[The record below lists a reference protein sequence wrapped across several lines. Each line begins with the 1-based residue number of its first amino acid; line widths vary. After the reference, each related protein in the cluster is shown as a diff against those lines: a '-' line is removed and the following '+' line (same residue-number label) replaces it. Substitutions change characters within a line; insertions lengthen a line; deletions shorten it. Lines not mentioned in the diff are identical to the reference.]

1 MAVAVIMP
9 ELGESIVEGT
19 IVRWLKQQGD
29 MVQEDEPL
37 VEIMTDKVN
46 TELPAPASGV
56 LQQILAGEG
65 ATVQVGQELALIASE
80 SEARSTD
87 SPVRAPAPSSG
98 TDSPVRAPSTDSP
111 ISSPPPV
118 ESVGFYGGGE
128 DVIVA
133 SAPAPVAPA
142 PAPRTDGQPR
152 AGRPFISPV
161 VSKIAQEKGISME
174 ELLSIPGTGTGGRV
188 TRKDVEA
195 YLARRA
201 AAPAPQPAPV
211 AAPAPAPQPA
221 PIAAPAPQPLQ
232 PREGEEIIPLVG
244 MRKVIAEHL
253 TKSYQTAVH
262 VTTVIQVDV
271 SKLVEFRERNKD
283 SFQQQYGVR
292 LTYTPFFVKACTD
305 ALLEF
310 PMMNATLQDE
320 QIIVRHYVH
329 LGVAVALGAKGEEGL
344 IVPVIRDAHK
354 KSLIEIARDL
364 EDIAARARNKTIGV
378 GDVQGATFTLTNPGS
393 YGALIGTPIINHPQ
407 TAILGT
413 YAIVKQPIV
422 INDMIAIRPL
432 MNLCLSYDHRLI
444 DGMYAGRFLQR
455 VKRAIEEFDFFK

>member
-19 IVRWLKQQGD
+19 IVRWLKQEGD
-29 MVQEDEPL
+29 SVQEDEPI

-56 LQQILAGEG
+56 LQQILAPAN
-65 ATVQVGQELALIASE
+65 ATVKVGQELALIATASE
-80 SEARSTD
+80 SAAVTAEPPA
-87 SPVRAPAPSSG
+87 APAPVS
-98 TDSPVRAPSTDSP
+98 A
-111 ISSPPPV
+111 PPPV
-118 ESVGFYGGGE
+118 EAVGFYGGGE
-128 DVIVA
+128 E
-133 SAPAPVAPA
+133 PAPVATPPPA
-142 PAPRTDGQPR
+142 PATPTRSDGQTR
-152 AGRPFISPV
+152 SATGQPFISPV
-161 VSKIAQEKGISME
+161 VSKIAREHGISHE
-174 ELLSIPGTGTGGRV
+174 ELLTIPGTGTGGRV
-188 TRKDVEA
+188 TRKDIEA
-195 YLARRA
+195 YIAQRK
-201 AAPAPQPAPV
+201 AAPKP
-211 AAPAPAPQPA
+211 APAPAPQPVA
-221 PIAAPAPQPLQ
+221 VPAPQSVA

-271 SKLVEFRERNKD
+271 SKLVEFRERNKE

-310 PMMNATLQDE
+310 PMMNATLQDD

-329 LGVAVALGAKGEEGL
+329 LGVAVALGEQGEEGL

-354 KSLIEIARDL
+354 KSLIDIAREL
-364 EDIAARARNKTIGV
+364 EDIAKRARNKSISV
-378 GDVQGATFTLTNPGS
+378 AEVQGATFTLTNPGS

-422 INDMIAIRPL
+422 VNDMIAIRPM

-455 VKRAIEEFDFFK
+455 IKRAIESFEFFK

>member
-19 IVRWLKQQGD
+19 IVRWLKQEGD
-29 MVQEDEPL
+29 SVQEDEPI

-56 LQQILAGEG
+56 LQQILAPAN
-65 ATVQVGQELALIASE
+65 ATVKVGQELALIASA
-80 SEARSTD
+80 SEAAAT
-87 SPVRAPAPSSG
+87 PAEPAAPAPVS
-98 TDSPVRAPSTDSP
+98 A
-111 ISSPPPV
+111 PPPV
-118 ESVGFYGGGE
+118 EAVGFYGGAE
-128 DVIVA
+128 E
-133 SAPAPVAPA
+133 PAPVATPA
-142 PAPRTDGQPR
+142 PAIPTRTDGQSR
-152 AGRPFISPV
+152 TATGQPFISPV
-161 VSKIAQEKGISME
+161 VSKIAREHGISHE
-174 ELLSIPGTGTGGRV
+174 ELLTIPGTGTGGRV
-188 TRKDVEA
+188 TRKDIEA
-195 YLARRA
+195 YLAQRKA
-201 AAPAPQPAPV
+201 EPKPAPQPVAAPAPQPV
-211 AAPAPAPQPA
+211 A
-221 PIAAPAPQPLQ
+221 

-271 SKLVEFRERNKD
+271 SKLVEFRERNKE

-310 PMMNATLQDE
+310 PMMNATLQDD

-329 LGVAVALGAKGEEGL
+329 MGVAVALGEQGEEGL

-354 KSLIEIARDL
+354 KSLIDIAREL
-364 EDIAARARNKTIGV
+364 EDIAKRARNKSISV
-378 GDVQGATFTLTNPGS
+378 AEVQGATFTLTNPGS

-422 INDMIAIRPL
+422 VNDMIAIRPM

-455 VKRAIEEFDFFK
+455 IKRAIESFEFFK

>member
-19 IVRWLKQQGD
+19 IVRWLKQEGEL
-29 MVQEDEPL
+29 VKEDEPL

-56 LQQILAGEG
+56 LKQILASAG
-65 ATVQVGQELALIASE
+65 ATVQVGQELALI
-80 SEARSTD
+80 EAATAAAEA
-87 SPVRAPAPSSG
+87 PAAPAPEKAS
-98 TDSPVRAPSTDSP
+98 A
-111 ISSPPPV
+111 PPPV
-118 ESVGFYGGGE
+118 ESVGFYGGSE
-128 DVIVA
+128 EPAPVA
-133 SAPAPVAPA
+133 SAAPA
-142 PAPRTDGQPR
+142 PAPAPARSDGQSR
-152 AGRPFISPV
+152 SASGQPFISPV
-161 VSKIAQEKGISME
+161 VSKIAREHGISHE
-174 ELLSIPGTGTGGRV
+174 ELLTIPGTGTGGRV
-188 TRKDVEA
+188 TRKDIEA
-195 YLARRA
+195 YIAQRKS
-201 AAPAPQPAPV
+201 APASQPV
-211 AAPAPAPQPA
+211 AAPAPAPTA
-221 PIAAPAPQPLQ
+221 PPAPAPKPQPVA
-232 PREGEEIIPLVG
+232 PREGEEVIPLVG

-253 TKSYQTAVH
+253 TRSYQTAVH

-310 PMMNATLQDE
+310 PMMNATLQDD

-354 KSLIEIARDL
+354 KTLIEIARDL
-364 EDIAARARNKTIGV
+364 DDIAARARNKTIGV
-378 GDVQGATFTLTNPGS
+378 AEVQGATFTLTNPGS

-422 INDMIAIRPL
+422 INDMIAIRPV

-455 VKRAIEEFDFFK
+455 IKQSIEAFEFFR

>member
-19 IVRWLKQQGD
+19 IVRWLKHEGES
-29 MVQEDEPL
+29 VQEDEPI

-46 TELPAPASGV
+46 TELPAPASGI
-56 LQQILAGEG
+56 LQQILAAEG
-65 ATVQVGQELALIASE
+65 ATVTVGQELALIASA
-80 SEARSTD
+80 SEAAT
-87 SPVRAPAPSSG
+87 PAEPAAPTPTTA
-98 TDSPVRAPSTDSP
+98 
-111 ISSPPPV
+111 PPPV
-118 ESVGFYGGGE
+118 EAVGFYGGE
-128 DVIVA
+128 E
-133 SAPAPVAPA
+133 PAPVAAPA
-142 PAPRTDGQPR
+142 PATPPRADGQSR
-152 AGRPFISPV
+152 SASGQPFISPV
-161 VSKIAQEKGISME
+161 VSKIAREHGISHE
-174 ELLSIPGTGTGGRV
+174 ELLTIPGTGTGGRV
-188 TRKDVEA
+188 TRKDIEA
-195 YLARRA
+195 YIAQRKA
-201 AAPAPQPAPV
+201 TPAPKPAPAPQPV
-211 AAPAPAPQPA
+211 AAPAPPPVA
-221 PIAAPAPQPLQ
+221 
-232 PREGEEIIPLVG
+232 PREGEEVIPLVG

-271 SKLVEFRERNKD
+271 SKLVEFRGRNKE
-283 SFQQQYGVR
+283 SFQQQHGVR

-310 PMMNATLQDE
+310 PMLNATLQDD

-329 LGVAVALGAKGEEGL
+329 MGVAVALGEQGEEGL

-354 KSLIEIARDL
+354 KSLIDIAREL
-364 EDIAARARNKTIGV
+364 EDIATRARNKTIGV
-378 GDVQGATFTLTNPGS
+378 AEVQGATFTLTNPGS
-393 YGALIGTPIINHPQ
+393 YGALIGTPIINYPQ

-422 INDMIAIRPL
+422 IDDMIAIRPM

-455 VKRAIEEFDFFK
+455 VKRAIESFEFFK

>member
-19 IVRWLKQQGD
+19 IVRWLKQEGD
-29 MVQEDEPL
+29 SVQEDEPI

-46 TELPAPASGV
+46 TELPAPASGI
-56 LQQILAGEG
+56 LQQILAAEG
-65 ATVQVGQELALIASE
+65 ATVTVGQELALIASA
-80 SEARSTD
+80 SEAAT
-87 SPVRAPAPSSG
+87 PAEPAAPTPTTA
-98 TDSPVRAPSTDSP
+98 
-111 ISSPPPV
+111 PPPV
-118 ESVGFYGGGE
+118 EAVGFYGGE
-128 DVIVA
+128 E
-133 SAPAPVAPA
+133 PAPVAAPA
-142 PAPRTDGQPR
+142 PATPPRADGQSR
-152 AGRPFISPV
+152 SASGQPFISPV
-161 VSKIAQEKGISME
+161 VSKIAREHGISHE
-174 ELLSIPGTGTGGRV
+174 ELLTIPGTGTGGRV
-188 TRKDVEA
+188 TRKDIEA
-195 YLARRA
+195 YIAQRKA
-201 AAPAPQPAPV
+201 TPAPKPAPAPQPV
-211 AAPAPAPQPA
+211 AAPAPPPVA
-221 PIAAPAPQPLQ
+221 
-232 PREGEEIIPLVG
+232 PREGEEVIPLVG

-271 SKLVEFRERNKD
+271 SKLVEFRERNKE

-310 PMMNATLQDE
+310 PMMNATLQDD
-320 QIIVRHYVH
+320 QILVRHYVH
-329 LGVAVALGAKGEEGL
+329 LGVAVALGEKGEEGL

-354 KSLIEIARDL
+354 KSLIDIAREL
-364 EDIAARARNKTIGV
+364 EDIAKRARNKSIGV
-378 GDVQGATFTLTNPGS
+378 AEVQGATFTLTNPGS

-422 INDMIAIRPL
+422 VNDMIAIRPM

-455 VKRAIEEFDFFK
+455 IKRAIESFEFFK

>member
-19 IVRWLKQQGD
+19 IVRWLKHEGES
-29 MVQEDEPL
+29 VQEDEPI

-46 TELPAPASGV
+46 TELPAPASGI
-56 LQQILAGEG
+56 LQQILAAEG
-65 ATVQVGQELALIASE
+65 ATVTVGQELALIASA
-80 SEARSTD
+80 SEAAT
-87 SPVRAPAPSSG
+87 PAEPAAPTPTTA
-98 TDSPVRAPSTDSP
+98 
-111 ISSPPPV
+111 PPPV
-118 ESVGFYGGGE
+118 EAVGFYGGE
-128 DVIVA
+128 E
-133 SAPAPVAPA
+133 PAPVAAPA
-142 PAPRTDGQPR
+142 PATPPRADGQSR
-152 AGRPFISPV
+152 SATGQPFISPV
-161 VSKIAQEKGISME
+161 VSKIAREHGISHE
-174 ELLSIPGTGTGGRV
+174 ELLTIPGTGTGGRV
-188 TRKDVEA
+188 TRKDIEA
-195 YLARRA
+195 YIAQRK
-201 AAPAPQPAPV
+201 AAPK
-211 AAPAPAPQPA
+211 PAPAPQPVA
-221 PIAAPAPQPLQ
+221 
-232 PREGEEIIPLVG
+232 PREGEELIPLVG

-271 SKLVEFRERNKD
+271 SKLVEFRERNKE
-283 SFQQQYGVR
+283 SFQQQHGVR

-310 PMMNATLQDE
+310 PMLNATLQDD

-329 LGVAVALGAKGEEGL
+329 MGVAVALGERGEEGL

-354 KSLIEIARDL
+354 KSLIDIAREL
-364 EDIAARARNKTIGV
+364 EDIATRARNKTIGV
-378 GDVQGATFTLTNPGS
+378 AEVQGATFTLTNPGS
-393 YGALIGTPIINHPQ
+393 YGALIGTPIINYPQ

-422 INDMIAIRPL
+422 IDDMIAIRPM

-455 VKRAIEEFDFFK
+455 VKRAIESFEFFK

>member
-19 IVRWLKQQGD
+19 IVRWLKQEGD
-29 MVQEDEPL
+29 SVQEDEPI

-46 TELPAPASGV
+46 TELPAPASGI
-56 LQQILAGEG
+56 LQQILAAEG
-65 ATVQVGQELALIASE
+65 ATVTVGQELARIASV
-80 SEARSTD
+80 SETAM
-87 SPVRAPAPSSG
+87 PAPPAAPAPVS
-98 TDSPVRAPSTDSP
+98 A
-111 ISSPPPV
+111 PPPV
-118 ESVGFYGGGE
+118 EAVGFYGGGE
-128 DVIVA
+128 E
-133 SAPAPVAPA
+133 PAPVATPA
-142 PAPRTDGQPR
+142 PTPATPPRADGQSR
-152 AGRPFISPV
+152 SASGQPFISPV
-161 VSKIAQEKGISME
+161 VSKIAREHGISHE
-174 ELLSIPGTGTGGRV
+174 ELLTIPGTGTGGRV
-188 TRKDVEA
+188 TRKDIEA
-195 YLARRA
+195 YLAQRKSAPAPKPAPAPPPA
-201 AAPAPQPAPV
+201 AMPTTPPVAAPTPAPQPV
-211 AAPAPAPQPA
+211 A
-221 PIAAPAPQPLQ
+221 
-232 PREGEEIIPLVG
+232 PREGEEVVPLVG

-271 SKLVEFRERNKD
+271 SKLVEFRERNKE

-310 PMMNATLQDE
+310 PMMNATLQDD
-320 QIIVRHYVH
+320 QILVRHYVH

-344 IVPVIRDAHK
+344 IVPVIRDAHT
-354 KSLIEIARDL
+354 KSLIDIAREL

-378 GDVQGATFTLTNPGS
+378 AEVQGATFTLTNPGS

-422 INDMIAIRPL
+422 IDDMIAIRPM

-455 VKRAIEEFDFFK
+455 VKRAIESFEFFK

>member
-19 IVRWLKQQGD
+19 IVRWLKQEGES
-29 MVQEDEPL
+29 VQEDEPI

-46 TELPAPASGV
+46 TELPAPASGI
-56 LQQILAGEG
+56 LQQILAAEG
-65 ATVQVGQELALIASE
+65 ATVKVGQELALIAAASE
-80 SEARSTD
+80 VAT
-87 SPVRAPAPSSG
+87 PAEPAVP
-98 TDSPVRAPSTDSP
+98 TPATA
-111 ISSPPPV
+111 PPPV
-118 ESVGFYGGGE
+118 EAVGFYGGGE
-128 DVIVA
+128 EPTLVVT
-133 SAPAPVAPA
+133 PAPA
-142 PAPRTDGQPR
+142 PATPPRADGQTR
-152 AGRPFISPV
+152 SASGQPFISPV
-161 VSKIAQEKGISME
+161 VSKIAREHGISHE
-174 ELLSIPGTGTGGRV
+174 ELLTIPGTGTGGRV
-188 TRKDVEA
+188 TRKDIEA
-195 YLARRA
+195 YIAQRKA
-201 AAPAPQPAPV
+201 APKPAPAPTPQPVAAPAPQPV
-211 AAPAPAPQPA
+211 A
-221 PIAAPAPQPLQ
+221 
-232 PREGEEIIPLVG
+232 PREGEEVIPLVG

-271 SKLVEFRERNKD
+271 SKLVEFRERNKE

-310 PMMNATLQDE
+310 PMLNATLQDD

-329 LGVAVALGAKGEEGL
+329 MGVAVALGERGEEGL

-354 KSLIEIARDL
+354 KSLIDIAREL
-364 EDIAARARNKTIGV
+364 EDIAVRARNKTIGV
-378 GDVQGATFTLTNPGS
+378 AEVQGATFTLTNPGS
-393 YGALIGTPIINHPQ
+393 YGALIGTPIINYPQ

-422 INDMIAIRPL
+422 IDDMIAIRPM

-455 VKRAIEEFDFFK
+455 VKRAIESFEFFK

>member
-19 IVRWLKQQGD
+19 IVRWLKQAGEF
-29 MVQEDEPL
+29 VKEDEPL

-56 LQQILAGEG
+56 LKQILAGEG
-65 ATVQVGQELALIASE
+65 ATVQVGQELALIEAEGESAASN
-80 SEARSTD
+80 A
-87 SPVRAPAPSSG
+87 PVQSVADQAPAP
-98 TDSPVRAPSTDSP
+98 V
-111 ISSPPPV
+111 SSPPPV
-118 ESVGFYGGGE
+118 ASVGFYGGGE
-128 DVIVA
+128 EPVTVA
-133 SAPAPVAPA
+133 SPVETTPA
-142 PAPRTDGQPR
+142 PAPRRDGQPR
-152 AGRPFISPV
+152 TASGRPFISPV
-161 VSKIAQEKGISME
+161 VSKIAQEHGISIE
-174 ELLSIPGTGTGGRV
+174 ELQTIPGTGTGGRI
-188 TRKDVEA
+188 TRRDVEA
-195 YLARRA
+195 YLQRRA
-201 AAPAPQPAPV
+201 AAPTPQLAPAPKPVAAPAPQPIAAPAPQPAP
-211 AAPAPAPQPA
+211 
-221 PIAAPAPQPLQ
+221 

-271 SKLVEFRERNKD
+271 SRLVEFRERNKE
-283 SFQQQYGVR
+283 SFQQQHGVR

-310 PMMNATLQDE
+310 PMMNATLQDD

-329 LGVAVALGAKGEEGL
+329 MGVAVALGAKGEEGL

-354 KSLIEIARDL
+354 KSLIEIAREL

-378 GDVQGATFTLTNPGS
+378 ADVQGATFTLTNPGS

-422 INDMIAIRPL
+422 INDMIAIRPM

-455 VKRAIEEFDFFK
+455 IKHAVEEFEFFR

>member
-19 IVRWLKQQGD
+19 IVRWLKQEGD
-29 MVQEDEPL
+29 SVQEDEPI

-56 LQQILAGEG
+56 LQQILAP
-65 ATVQVGQELALIASE
+65 ANTTVKVGQELALIATASE
-80 SEARSTD
+80 SAAKPDEPA
-87 SPVRAPAPSSG
+87 APAPVS
-98 TDSPVRAPSTDSP
+98 A
-111 ISSPPPV
+111 PPPV
-118 ESVGFYGGGE
+118 EAVGFYGGGE
-128 DVIVA
+128 EPTLVVT
-133 SAPAPVAPA
+133 PAPA
-142 PAPRTDGQPR
+142 PATPPRADGQTR
-152 AGRPFISPV
+152 SATGQPFISPV
-161 VSKIAQEKGISME
+161 VSKIAREHGISHE
-174 ELLSIPGTGTGGRV
+174 ELLTIPGTGTGGRV
-188 TRKDVEA
+188 TRKDIEA
-195 YLARRA
+195 YIAQRK
-201 AAPAPQPAPV
+201 AAPKP
-211 AAPAPAPQPA
+211 APAPAPQPV
-221 PIAAPAPQPLQ
+221 AAPAPQPVA
-232 PREGEEIIPLVG
+232 PREGEEVIPLVG

-271 SKLVEFRERNKD
+271 SKLVEFRERNKE

-310 PMMNATLQDE
+310 PMLNATLQDD

-329 LGVAVALGAKGEEGL
+329 MGVAVALGERGEEGL

-354 KSLIEIARDL
+354 KSLIDIAREL

-378 GDVQGATFTLTNPGS
+378 AEVQGATFTLTNPGS
-393 YGALIGTPIINHPQ
+393 YGALIGTPIINYPQ

-422 INDMIAIRPL
+422 IDDMIAIRPM

-455 VKRAIEEFDFFK
+455 VKRAIESFEFFK

>member
-19 IVRWLKQQGD
+19 IVRWLKQQGES
-29 MVQEDEPL
+29 VQEDEPI

-46 TELPAPASGV
+46 TELPAPASGI
-56 LQQILAGEG
+56 LQQILAAEG
-65 ATVQVGQELALIASE
+65 ATVTVGQELALIASA
-80 SEARSTD
+80 SEAAT
-87 SPVRAPAPSSG
+87 PAEPAAPTPTTA
-98 TDSPVRAPSTDSP
+98 
-111 ISSPPPV
+111 PPPV
-118 ESVGFYGGGE
+118 EAVGFYGGE
-128 DVIVA
+128 E
-133 SAPAPVAPA
+133 PAPVAAPA
-142 PAPRTDGQPR
+142 PATPPRADGQSR
-152 AGRPFISPV
+152 SASGQPFISPV
-161 VSKIAQEKGISME
+161 VSKIAREHGISHE
-174 ELLSIPGTGTGGRV
+174 ELLTIPGTGTGGRV
-188 TRKDVEA
+188 TRKDIEA
-195 YLARRA
+195 YIAQRKA
-201 AAPAPQPAPV
+201 TPAPKPAPAPQPV
-211 AAPAPAPQPA
+211 AAPAPPPVA
-221 PIAAPAPQPLQ
+221 
-232 PREGEEIIPLVG
+232 PREGEEVIPLVG

-271 SKLVEFRERNKD
+271 SKLVEFRERNKE

-310 PMMNATLQDE
+310 PMMNATLQDD

-329 LGVAVALGAKGEEGL
+329 MGVAVALGEKGEEGL

-354 KSLIEIARDL
+354 KSLIDIAREL
-364 EDIAARARNKTIGV
+364 EDIAKRARNKSISV
-378 GDVQGATFTLTNPGS
+378 AEVQGATFTLTNPGS

-422 INDMIAIRPL
+422 VNDMIAIRPM

-455 VKRAIEEFDFFK
+455 VKRAIESFEFFK

>member
-19 IVRWLKQQGD
+19 IVRWLKQEGEP
-29 MVQEDEPL
+29 VKEDEPI

-65 ATVQVGQELALIASE
+65 ATVKVGQELALIASE
-80 SEARSTD
+80 SE
-87 SPVRAPAPSSG
+87 SPSVGAPPTTETRPA
-98 TDSPVRAPSTDSP
+98 DEAKPVSA
-111 ISSPPPV
+111 PPPV
-118 ESVGFYGGGE
+118 TSVGFYGGGE
-128 DVIVA
+128 EPLTVT
-133 SAPAPVAPA
+133 APSEPSPA
-142 PAPRTDGQPR
+142 PAPRRDGQTR
-152 AGRPFISPV
+152 TGAGRPFISPV
-161 VSKIAQEKGISME
+161 VSKIAQEHGISIE
-174 ELLSIPGTGTGGRV
+174 ELQTIPGTGTGGRV
-188 TRKDVEA
+188 TRKDIEA
-195 YLARRA
+195 YLQRRA
-201 AAPAPQPAPV
+201 AAPQPAPQPTPAPQPVAAPAPQPV
-211 AAPAPAPQPA
+211 
-221 PIAAPAPQPLQ
+221 Q

-253 TKSYQTAVH
+253 AKSYQTAVH

-310 PMMNATLQDE
+310 PMMNATLQDD

-329 LGVAVALGAKGEEGL
+329 MGVAVALGAKGEEGL

-354 KSLIEIARDL
+354 KSLIDIARDL
-364 EDIAARARNKTIGV
+364 EDIATRARNKTISV
-378 GDVQGATFTLTNPGS
+378 ADVQGATFTLTNPGS

-407 TAILGT
+407 TGILGT

-455 VKRAIEEFDFFK
+455 IKRAIEEFEFFR

>member
-19 IVRWLKQQGD
+19 IVRWLKQAGEF
-29 MVQEDEPL
+29 VKEDEPL

-56 LQQILAGEG
+56 LKQILAEEG
-65 ATVQVGQELALIASE
+65 ATVQVGQELALIEADGE
-80 SEARSTD
+80 SGTGVPPVQAAPARSDRGTGVP
-87 SPVRAPAPSSG
+87 PVQSA
-98 TDSPVRAPSTDSP
+98 
-111 ISSPPPV
+111 PPPV
-118 ESVGFYGGGE
+118 TSVGFYGGGE
-128 DVIVA
+128 E
-133 SAPAPVAPA
+133 PATVAPSA
-142 PAPRTDGQPR
+142 ETTPSPAPRRDGQPR
-152 AGRPFISPV
+152 TTGGRPFISPV
-161 VSKIAQEKGISME
+161 VSKIAQEHGISIE
-174 ELLSIPGTGTGGRV
+174 ELQTIPGTGTGGRI

-195 YLARRA
+195 YLQRRA
-201 AAPAPQPAPV
+201 ATPVPAPQPAPAPQPV
-211 AAPAPAPQPA
+211 AAPAPQLAP
-221 PIAAPAPQPLQ
+221 

-271 SKLVEFRERNKD
+271 SRLVEFRERNKE

-310 PMMNATLQDE
+310 PMMNATLQDD

-354 KSLIEIARDL
+354 KSLIDIARDL
-364 EDIAARARNKTIGV
+364 EDIATRARNKTIGV
-378 GDVQGATFTLTNPGS
+378 ADVQGATFTLTNPGS

-422 INDMIAIRPL
+422 INDMIAIRPM

-455 VKRAIEEFDFFK
+455 IKRAIEEFEFFK

>member
-19 IVRWLKQQGD
+19 IVRWLKQEGES
-29 MVQEDEPL
+29 VQEDEPI

-46 TELPAPASGV
+46 TELPAPASGI
-56 LQQILAGEG
+56 LQQILAAEG
-65 ATVQVGQELALIASE
+65 ATVKVGQELALIAAASE
-80 SEARSTD
+80 VATPAEPA
-87 SPVRAPAPSSG
+87 APTPA
-98 TDSPVRAPSTDSP
+98 TA
-111 ISSPPPV
+111 PPPV
-118 ESVGFYGGGE
+118 EAVGFYGGGE
-128 DVIVA
+128 EPTPVA
-133 SAPAPVAPA
+133 ASTPAPPA
-142 PAPRTDGQPR
+142 PTPSDGQTR
-152 AGRPFISPV
+152 SASGQPFISPV
-161 VSKIAQEKGISME
+161 VSKIAREHGISHE
-174 ELLSIPGTGTGGRV
+174 ELLTIPGTGTGGRV
-188 TRKDVEA
+188 TRKDIEA
-195 YLARRA
+195 YIAQRK
-201 AAPAPQPAPV
+201 AAPKP
-211 AAPAPAPQPA
+211 APAPAPQPV
-221 PIAAPAPQPLQ
+221 AAPAPQPVA
-232 PREGEEIIPLVG
+232 PREGEEVIPLVG

-271 SKLVEFRERNKD
+271 SKLVEFRERNKE

-310 PMMNATLQDE
+310 PMLNATLQDD

-329 LGVAVALGAKGEEGL
+329 MGVAVALGERGEEGL

-354 KSLIEIARDL
+354 KSLIDIAREL

-378 GDVQGATFTLTNPGS
+378 AEVQGATFTLTNPGS
-393 YGALIGTPIINHPQ
+393 YGALIGTPIINYPQ

-422 INDMIAIRPL
+422 IDDMIAIRPM

-455 VKRAIEEFDFFK
+455 VKRAIESFEFFK

>member
-19 IVRWLKQQGD
+19 IVRWLKQEGES
-29 MVQEDEPL
+29 VQEDEPI

-46 TELPAPASGV
+46 TELPAPASGI
-56 LQQILAGEG
+56 LQQILAAEG
-65 ATVQVGQELALIASE
+65 ATVKVGQELALIAAASE
-80 SEARSTD
+80 VATPAEPA
-87 SPVRAPAPSSG
+87 APTPA
-98 TDSPVRAPSTDSP
+98 TAL
-111 ISSPPPV
+111 PPV
-118 ESVGFYGGGE
+118 EAVGFYGGVE
-128 DVIVA
+128 EPTLVA
-133 SAPAPVAPA
+133 TPAPA
-142 PAPRTDGQPR
+142 PATPPRADGQSR
-152 AGRPFISPV
+152 SATGQPFISPV
-161 VSKIAQEKGISME
+161 VSKIAREHGISHE
-174 ELLSIPGTGTGGRV
+174 ELLTIPGTGTGGRV
-188 TRKDVEA
+188 TRKDIEA
-195 YLARRA
+195 YIAQRK
-201 AAPAPQPAPV
+201 AAPK
-211 AAPAPAPQPA
+211 PAPAPQPVA
-221 PIAAPAPQPLQ
+221 
-232 PREGEEIIPLVG
+232 PREGEELIPLVG

-271 SKLVEFRERNKD
+271 SKLVEFRERNKE
-283 SFQQQYGVR
+283 SFQQQHGVR

-310 PMMNATLQDE
+310 PMLNATLQDD

-329 LGVAVALGAKGEEGL
+329 MGVAVALGERGEEGL

-354 KSLIEIARDL
+354 KSLIDIAREL
-364 EDIAARARNKTIGV
+364 EDIATRARNKTIGV
-378 GDVQGATFTLTNPGS
+378 AEVQGATFTLTNPGS
-393 YGALIGTPIINHPQ
+393 YGALIGTPIINYPQ

-422 INDMIAIRPL
+422 IDDMIAIRPM

-455 VKRAIEEFDFFK
+455 VKRAIESFEFFK

>member
-19 IVRWLKQQGD
+19 IVRWLKQEGD
-29 MVQEDEPL
+29 SVQEDEPI

-56 LQQILAGEG
+56 LQQILAPAN
-65 ATVQVGQELALIASE
+65 ATVKVGQELALIATASE
-80 SEARSTD
+80 SAAATAEPPA
-87 SPVRAPAPSSG
+87 APAPVS
-98 TDSPVRAPSTDSP
+98 A
-111 ISSPPPV
+111 PPPV
-118 ESVGFYGGGE
+118 EAVGFYGGGE
-128 DVIVA
+128 E
-133 SAPAPVAPA
+133 PAPVATPPPVPA
-142 PAPRTDGQPR
+142 TPTRSDGQTR
-152 AGRPFISPV
+152 SATGQPFISPV
-161 VSKIAQEKGISME
+161 VSKIAREHGISHE
-174 ELLSIPGTGTGGRV
+174 ELLTIPGTGTGGRV
-188 TRKDVEA
+188 TRKDIEA
-195 YLARRA
+195 YIAQRK
-201 AAPAPQPAPV
+201 AAP
-211 AAPAPAPQPA
+211 APAPAPQPV
-221 PIAAPAPQPLQ
+221 AAPAPQPVA

-253 TKSYQTAVH
+253 TKSYHTAVH

-271 SKLVEFRERNKD
+271 SKLVEFRERNKE

-310 PMMNATLQDE
+310 PMLNATLQDD

-329 LGVAVALGAKGEEGL
+329 MGVAVALGEQGEEGL

-354 KSLIEIARDL
+354 KSLIDIACEL
-364 EDIAARARNKTIGV
+364 EDIAKRARNKSISV
-378 GDVQGATFTLTNPGS
+378 AEVQGATFTLTNPGS

-422 INDMIAIRPL
+422 VNDMIAIRPM

-455 VKRAIEEFDFFK
+455 IKRAIESFEFFK

>member
-19 IVRWLKQQGD
+19 IVRWLKQEGES
-29 MVQEDEPL
+29 VQEDEPI

-46 TELPAPASGV
+46 TELPAPASGI
-56 LQQILAGEG
+56 LQQILAAEG
-65 ATVQVGQELALIASE
+65 ATVKVGQELALIAAASE
-80 SEARSTD
+80 VAT
-87 SPVRAPAPSSG
+87 PAEPAVP
-98 TDSPVRAPSTDSP
+98 TPATA
-111 ISSPPPV
+111 PPPV
-118 ESVGFYGGGE
+118 EAVGFYGGGE
-128 DVIVA
+128 EPTLVVT
-133 SAPAPVAPA
+133 PAPA
-142 PAPRTDGQPR
+142 PATPPRADGQTR
-152 AGRPFISPV
+152 SATGQPFISPV
-161 VSKIAQEKGISME
+161 VSKIAREHGISHE
-174 ELLSIPGTGTGGRV
+174 ELLTIPGTGTGGRV
-188 TRKDVEA
+188 TRKDIEA
-195 YLARRA
+195 YIAQRK
-201 AAPAPQPAPV
+201 AAPKP
-211 AAPAPAPQPA
+211 APAPAPQPV
-221 PIAAPAPQPLQ
+221 AAPAPQPVA
-232 PREGEEIIPLVG
+232 PREGEEVIPLVG

-271 SKLVEFRERNKD
+271 SKLVEFRERNKE

-310 PMMNATLQDE
+310 PMLNATLQDD

-329 LGVAVALGAKGEEGL
+329 MGVAVALGERGEEGL

-354 KSLIEIARDL
+354 KSLIDIAREL

-378 GDVQGATFTLTNPGS
+378 AEVQGATFTLTNPGS
-393 YGALIGTPIINHPQ
+393 YGALIGTPIINYPQ

-422 INDMIAIRPL
+422 IDDMIAIRPM

-455 VKRAIEEFDFFK
+455 VKRAIESFEFFK

>member
-19 IVRWLKQQGD
+19 IVRWLKQEGAS
-29 MVQEDEPL
+29 VQEDEPI

-46 TELPAPASGV
+46 TELPAPASGI
-56 LQQILAGEG
+56 LQQILAAEG
-65 ATVQVGQELALIASE
+65 ATVKVGQELALIAAASE
-80 SEARSTD
+80 VAT
-87 SPVRAPAPSSG
+87 PAEPAVP
-98 TDSPVRAPSTDSP
+98 TPATA
-111 ISSPPPV
+111 PPPV
-118 ESVGFYGGGE
+118 EAVGFYGGAE
-128 DVIVA
+128 EPTLVVT
-133 SAPAPVAPA
+133 PAPA
-142 PAPRTDGQPR
+142 PATPPRADGQTR
-152 AGRPFISPV
+152 SATGQPFISPV
-161 VSKIAQEKGISME
+161 VSKIAREHGISQE
-174 ELLSIPGTGTGGRV
+174 ELLTIPGTGTGGRV
-188 TRKDVEA
+188 TRKDIEA
-195 YLARRA
+195 YIAQRK
-201 AAPAPQPAPV
+201 AAPKP
-211 AAPAPAPQPA
+211 APAPAPQPV
-221 PIAAPAPQPLQ
+221 AAPAPQPVA
-232 PREGEEIIPLVG
+232 PREGEEVIPLVG

-271 SKLVEFRERNKD
+271 SKLVEFRERNKE

-310 PMMNATLQDE
+310 PMLNATLQDD

-329 LGVAVALGAKGEEGL
+329 MGVAVALGERGEEGL

-354 KSLIEIARDL
+354 KSLIDIAREL

-378 GDVQGATFTLTNPGS
+378 AEVQGATFTLTNPGS
-393 YGALIGTPIINHPQ
+393 YGALIGTPIINYPQ

-422 INDMIAIRPL
+422 IDDMIAIRPM

-455 VKRAIEEFDFFK
+455 VKRAIESFEFFK

>member
-29 MVQEDEPL
+29 TVQEDEPI

-56 LQQILAGEG
+56 LQKILADEG
-65 ATVQVGQELALIASE
+65 ATVQVGQELALIASATE
-80 SEARSTD
+80 SRADEPPK
-87 SPVRAPAPSSG
+87 PVSA
-98 TDSPVRAPSTDSP
+98 
-111 ISSPPPV
+111 PPPI
-118 ESVGFYGGGE
+118 ENVGFYGGSE
-128 DVIVA
+128 EATPVSEAVA
-133 SAPAPVAPA
+133 APAAP
-142 PAPRTDGQPR
+142 PRTDGQPR
-152 AGRPFISPV
+152 SGRPFISPV

-174 ELLSIPGTGTGGRV
+174 ELLTIPGTGTGGRV

-195 YLARRA
+195 YLARRTA
-201 AAPAPQPAPV
+201 TPQPAPAEPKPAPQPTPQPVAAPQPAP
-211 AAPAPAPQPA
+211 AQPT
-221 PIAAPAPQPLQ
+221 Q
-232 PREGEEIIPLVG
+232 PREGEEIVPLVG

-271 SKLVEFRERNKD
+271 SKLVEFRERNKE

-292 LTYTPFFVKACTD
+292 LTYTPFFVKACTE
-305 ALLEF
+305 ALQEF
-310 PMMNATLQDE
+310 PMMNATLQDD

-354 KSLIEIARDL
+354 KSLIDIARDL
-364 EDIAARARNKTIGV
+364 EDIATRARNKTIGV

-413 YAIVKQPIV
+413 YAIVKQPVV

-455 VKRAIEEFDFFK
+455 VKRAIEEFEFFK

>member
-1 MAVAVIMP
+1 MTVAVIMP

-19 IVRWLKQQGD
+19 IVRWLKQEGD
-29 MVQEDEPL
+29 SVQEDEPI

-56 LQQILAGEG
+56 LQQILAPAN
-65 ATVQVGQELALIASE
+65 ATVKVGQELALIATASE
-80 SEARSTD
+80 SAAATAEPPAA
-87 SPVRAPAPSSG
+87 PVSA
-98 TDSPVRAPSTDSP
+98 
-111 ISSPPPV
+111 PPPV
-118 ESVGFYGGGE
+118 EAVGFYGGADE
-128 DVIVA
+128 PAHVA
-133 SAPAPVAPA
+133 TPA
-142 PAPRTDGQPR
+142 PAVPTRSDGQTR
-152 AGRPFISPV
+152 TATGQPFISPV
-161 VSKIAQEKGISME
+161 VSKIAREHGISHE
-174 ELLSIPGTGTGGRV
+174 ELLTIPGTGTGGRV
-188 TRKDVEA
+188 TRKDIEA
-195 YLARRA
+195 YIAQRK
-201 AAPAPQPAPV
+201 AAPKP
-211 AAPAPAPQPA
+211 APAPAPQPV
-221 PIAAPAPQPLQ
+221 AAPAPQPVA
-232 PREGEEIIPLVG
+232 PREGEEVIPLVG

-271 SKLVEFRERNKD
+271 SKLVEFRERNKE

-310 PMMNATLQDE
+310 PMMNATLQDD
-320 QIIVRHYVH
+320 QILVRHYVH
-329 LGVAVALGAKGEEGL
+329 MGVAVALGEQGEEGL

-354 KSLIEIARDL
+354 KSLIDIAREL
-364 EDIAARARNKTIGV
+364 EDIAKRARNKSISV
-378 GDVQGATFTLTNPGS
+378 AEVQGATFTLTNPGS

-422 INDMIAIRPL
+422 VNDMIAIRPM

-455 VKRAIEEFDFFK
+455 VKRAIESFEFFK

>member
-29 MVQEDEPL
+29 TVQEDEPI

-56 LQQILAGEG
+56 LQKILADEG
-65 ATVQVGQELALIASE
+65 ATVQVGQELALIASATE
-80 SEARSTD
+80 SRADEPPK
-87 SPVRAPAPSSG
+87 PVSA
-98 TDSPVRAPSTDSP
+98 
-111 ISSPPPV
+111 PPPI
-118 ESVGFYGGGE
+118 ENVGFYGGGE
-128 DVIVA
+128 ETTLVSEA
-133 SAPAPVAPA
+133 VAPPAA
-142 PAPRTDGQPR
+142 PPRADGQPR
-152 AGRPFISPV
+152 SGRPFISPV

-174 ELLSIPGTGTGGRV
+174 ELLTIPGTGTGGRV

-201 AAPAPQPAPV
+201 AAPAQQTPAVPQQVAATQPAST
-211 AAPAPAPQPA
+211 PAKPTP
-221 PIAAPAPQPLQ
+221 
-232 PREGEEIIPLVG
+232 PREGEEIVPLIG

-253 TKSYQTAVH
+253 TKSYHTAVH

-271 SKLVEFRERNKD
+271 SKLVEFRERNKE

-292 LTYTPFFVKACTD
+292 LTYTPFFVKACTE
-305 ALLEF
+305 ALQEF
-310 PMMNATLQDE
+310 PMMNATLQDD

-354 KSLIEIARDL
+354 KSLVDIARDL

-413 YAIVKQPIV
+413 YAIVKQPVV

-455 VKRAIEEFDFFK
+455 VKRAIEAFEFFK

>member
-19 IVRWLKQQGD
+19 IVRWLKQEGES
-29 MVQEDEPL
+29 VQEDEPI

-46 TELPAPASGV
+46 TELPAPASGI
-56 LQQILAGEG
+56 LQQILAAEG
-65 ATVQVGQELALIASE
+65 ATVKVGQELALIAAASE
-80 SEARSTD
+80 VAT
-87 SPVRAPAPSSG
+87 PAEPAVP
-98 TDSPVRAPSTDSP
+98 TPATA
-111 ISSPPPV
+111 PPPV
-118 ESVGFYGGGE
+118 EAVGFYGGGE
-128 DVIVA
+128 EPTLVVT
-133 SAPAPVAPA
+133 PAPA
-142 PAPRTDGQPR
+142 PATPPRADGQTR
-152 AGRPFISPV
+152 SATGQPFISPV
-161 VSKIAQEKGISME
+161 VSKIAREHGISHE
-174 ELLSIPGTGTGGRV
+174 ELLTIPGTGTGGRV
-188 TRKDVEA
+188 TRKDIEA
-195 YLARRA
+195 YIAQRK
-201 AAPAPQPAPV
+201 AAPKP
-211 AAPAPAPQPA
+211 APAPAPQPV
-221 PIAAPAPQPLQ
+221 AAPAPQPVA
-232 PREGEEIIPLVG
+232 PREGEEVIPLVG

-271 SKLVEFRERNKD
+271 SKLVEFRERNKE

-310 PMMNATLQDE
+310 PMLNATLQDD

-329 LGVAVALGAKGEEGL
+329 MGVAVALGERGEEGL

-354 KSLIEIARDL
+354 KSLIDIAREL
-364 EDIAARARNKTIGV
+364 EDIAVRARNKTIGV
-378 GDVQGATFTLTNPGS
+378 AEVQGATFTLTNPGS
-393 YGALIGTPIINHPQ
+393 YGALIGTPIINYPQ

-422 INDMIAIRPL
+422 IDDMIAIRPM

-455 VKRAIEEFDFFK
+455 IKRAIESFEFFK